1 MRLWLETPDWYVMK
15 LIRLIVGITSLI
27 CLTSAIVSA
36 QQPAP
41 ARPATASTT
50 SAPAALTG
58 GVAIVDTEVFGN
70 PKTGILRLIRA
81 VEGVNREFLPQRDEL
96 QKLRTQYEQ
105 IVKEIDAT
113 KTVADQ
119 RTLATKADQAESLK
133 KQIERKSQDASDAY
147 SKRLRDASEPV
158 WRDINNAL
166 EAYARQRG
174 ASVVFDVSKL
184 AAAMLVVNNAVDITK
199 GFVADYNQRNP
210 VAVAPAPARPAATSP
225 ARP

>member
-1 MRLWLETPDWYVMK
+1 MK
-15 LIRLIVGITSLI
+15 FIRFVLGITPLI
-27 CLTSAIVSA
+27 LLSSAIVSA
-36 QQPAP
+36 QQPAS

-50 SAPAALTG
+50 SAAPATLAG
-58 GVAIVDTEVFGN
+58 GVAIVDTEEFGN

-96 QKLRTQYEQ
+96 QKMRAQYEQ
-105 IVKEIDAT
+105 IVKDIDAT

-119 RTLATKADQAESLK
+119 RTLAAKADQAESLK
-133 KQIERKSQDASDAY
+133 KQIERKSQDATDAY

-158 WRDINNAL
+158 WRDINSAL

-199 GFVADYNQRNP
+199 AFVADYNQRNP
-210 VAVAPAPARPAATSP
+210 VAAAPAPARPAATSP